1 MRYCTYCG
9 KQVLDEAVI
18 CVNCGCKVQEKNE
31 SPTAETHN
39 YDTMQLVVKIFLI
52 LGCVSQGFLLIPLA
66 WCIPMTV
73 VYFKKIKY
81 NQPVNTS
88 FAIWTMLFVS
98 LLGGIFIIC
107 DNEL

>member
-1 MRYCTYCG
+1 MKYCTRCG
-9 KQVLDEAVI
+9 TQLVDEAVVCI
-18 CVNCGCKVQEKNE
+18 GCGCAVGPLQYYVPQVKRHSGWSTAAKVLMVLG
-31 SPTAETHN
+31 T
-39 YDTMQLVVKIFLI
+39 IFMGI
-52 LGCVSQGFLLIPLA
+52 YIIPLA